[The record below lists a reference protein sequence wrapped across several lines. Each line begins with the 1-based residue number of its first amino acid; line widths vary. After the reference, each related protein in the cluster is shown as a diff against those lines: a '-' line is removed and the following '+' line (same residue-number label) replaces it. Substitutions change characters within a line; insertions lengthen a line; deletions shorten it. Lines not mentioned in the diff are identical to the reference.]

1 MGFLD
6 AIRDKLEDSKEKREE
21 AAYRA
26 QQESEMKAQERADEA
41 NANRVKRNKEI
52 QDALAQ
58 GKIDKEIADQRAIRA
73 QQRQV
78 KEGMSTGQQ
87 LAKSKPVQVIG
98 KTSDKIVAGVKE
110 TIRKTVAPTAAE
122 REAHSK
128 AKDAAMERKIHEAE
142 QQQRLRKAMPH
153 RPNPPGRPKSY
164 KESRGS
170 FKAPSYN
177 KGKAYMPSP
186 RSFGGV
192 PGGMDN
198 FMGGISPRR
207 GAHPDPLAGLGRAG
221 AFGDPFAGLGGIN
234 PNPKPAP
241 KKPTT
246 PAKKGK
252 GKRGDVHITIS
263 RNPMIKGLGK
273 IVGVPRGY
281 KPRGKNPF
289 DF

>member
-1 MGFLD
+1 MGLLD
-6 AIRDKLEDSKEKREE
+6 RIKSALPIGVSEQGREDAERAIDHER
-21 AAYRA
+21 
-26 QQESEMKAQERADEA
+26 QEREA
-41 NANRVKRNKEI
+41 NAQLVKDKKIQELADDATNKKISSELSQKLTI
-52 QDALAQ
+52 RAMKKYESEKELP
-58 GKIDKEIADQRAIRA
+58 IDKTNRIIHRANDRLDRDIR
-73 QQRQV
+73 
-78 KEGMSTGQQ
+78 S
-87 LAKSKPVQVIG
+87 
-98 KTSDKIVAGVKE
+98 VAGKALTAIKQVANTPQTKKRHPGAIKE
-110 TIRKTVAPTAAE
+110 EKTTVDPKTGATTTT
-122 REAHSK
+122 REYFKPS
-128 AKDAAMERKIHEAE
+128 
-142 QQQRLRKAMPH
+142 
-153 RPNPPGRPKSY
+153 NPPGRPKSY
-164 KESRGS
+164 KENRGS

-246 PAKKGK
+246 PAKKSK
-252 GKRGDVHITIS
+252 SKRGDVHITIS